1 MEEPIQRGKGTN
13 ISNNVKIFL
22 VVLQSV
28 LVYQYQNYSVKQ
40 FTGGMEKKALRRTL
54 AISLAD
60 VILNIICLTIFWAK
74 STEEGKLP
82 IIACRFTYCLKSYG
96 INFLKHFNIFIDPT
110 TTTTSSPTT
119 TTDSGNIFSKNYL
132 DLFIS

>member
-40 FTGGMEKKALRRTL
+40 FTGGMEKKTLLQTSAITL
-54 AISLAD
+54 AA
-60 VILNIICLTIFWAK
+60 VIRGIICLMIFWTK

-82 IIACRFTYCLKSYG
+82 IIAWHIYLQNGPK
-96 INFLKHFNIFIDPT
+96 NIF
-110 TTTTSSPTT
+110 
-119 TTDSGNIFSKNYL
+119 F
-132 DLFIS
+132 